1 MVTAG
6 LLCPGRNDAAVS
18 SAVLQLSQCELCPP
32 SLGLGHWST
41 ARLRLTSVQTV
52 PGPGIPRPLS
62 PLPSW
67 GGSWRIGEG
76 TPRGGGVWKQAGGLG
91 PCGWPLPGAR
101 VGSLRPAFT
110 PEPSGN
116 DFPIFLQP
124 VAWDLS
130 LPSLAGLV
138 FFQRR
143 LTSVLSPTPSGI
155 SPAPRSPGRLPAPLR
170 ALLCESGTRLVQS
183 GVPRWGAGGQR

>member
-1 MVTAG
+1 M
-6 LLCPGRNDAAVS
+6 RAVS
-18 SAVLQLSQCELCPP
+18 SESRPGSLEHGPAAVNIRSDSPRPRHSQAAESAPLVGRE
-32 SLGLGHWST
+32 SAGLG
-41 ARLRLTSVQTV
+41 RER
-52 PGPGIPRPLS
+52 PGEAVF
-62 PLPSW
+62 
-67 GGSWRIGEG
+67 GS
-76 TPRGGGVWKQAGGLG
+76 KQAALG

-138 FFQRR
+138 FFQRG

-170 ALLCESGTRLVQS
+170 ALLCESGTQLVQS